1 MIAEEEVNTVTV
13 AQQASAPQ
21 LDGTTSEWRYHG
33 RSDSEQ
39 NEPAPISAPTG
50 IEAQRDEGF
59 QRFYQAVVSPT
70 HIRVTARGRI
80 VPNTRGSSSPTA
92 KFPKERSGDVA
103 PMSRPQSSDQ
113 QESTPYPIMQ
123 NQFGS
128 YRHAYPGF
136 LPGMPHGLVAGPSQ
150 FPYMPFPYAYSMGGG
165 YAMPAHPSAF
175 HQVSSRPVVDQ
186 SSQSTGIGGQIETS
200 VGGLIRPVQL
210 SPPEQFDPTRPYMYN
225 GQYIMPTGH
234 PFYPYGMAPPQA
246 FTAASMNGNVAALPQ
261 SAPSDPVAPQTT
273 VQQSHPAPA
282 PVQTSNTN
290 TTVNAENFPAKLPK
304 SSILP
309 SGITKNQIS
318 SLRHT
323 LRYLEDQLQYNR
335 HQIDERATEVEV
347 QEVRQQIQSFEK
359 ILEEQMVTENPEK
372 AKVGNLENKSTT
384 VPVPKTLST
393 IVAVTD
399 TQSSVPDSKLS
410 VSREEKSVALP
421 VGAKFTKPKVSSR
434 PVTGLN
440 SSKSVSAFPPLKLPG
455 ELRTENTERLRKVSS
470 LPMKAA
476 LAPPFHPRQQATIS
490 ASSTCN
496 SSATSGGETDLFP
509 TTHSLVA
516 KRPSEWRS
524 FFTNPQSTA
533 GCGTPYLVGQLPY
546 GVGVESA
553 RDTDY
558 FYHRGLTEDELR
570 ARHMYWGKTPR
581 HLQKGLPK
589 FDGKDFYPP
598 SPVKGQ
604 STDTSC
610 GSSQEPTRGAM
621 GPKMDQTTGIPKTSD
636 DPFNAM
642 AETGSATVRSRIGDV
657 TQSESLPRFDQSASD
672 VSSDIPRSGSCI
684 SQVIPSYDSFRK
696 ALAQQDRTAPE
707 SSNSK
712 SSSDEGEDDKGLL
725 FRGRQA
731 MARSGWVSRRLLS
744 SPHTN
749 KL

>member
-1 MIAEEEVNTVTV
+1 MIAEEEAKTISV

-50 IEAQRDEGF
+50 IEAQRHEGF

-70 HIRVTARGRI
+70 HIRVTASGRI
-80 VPNTRGSSSPTA
+80 VPNTRGSSSPTS
-92 KFPKERSGDVA
+92 KFPKERSGDLA

-128 YRHAYPGF
+128 YRHAYSGF
-136 LPGMPHGLVAGPSQ
+136 LPGMPHGLVTGPTQ
-150 FPYMPFPYAYSMGGG
+150 FPYMPFPYGYSMGGG
-165 YAMPAHPSAF
+165 YAIPPHPSAF
-175 HQVSSRPVVDQ
+175 HQISSRPVVEQ
-186 SSQSTGIGGQIETS
+186 SSQPAGIGGHVETS
-200 VGGLIRPVQL
+200 VGGLVRPVPL
-210 SPPEQFDPTRPYMYN
+210 SPPEQFDPTRPYTYN
-225 GQYIMPTGH
+225 GQYIMPAGH
-234 PFYPYGMAPPQA
+234 PFYPYGMAPPHA
-246 FTAASMNGNVAALPQ
+246 FTAASMNGPVAALPQ
-261 SAPSDPVAPQTT
+261 SVPSNSVAPQTT
-273 VQQSHPAPA
+273 VQQSQPAPA
-282 PVQTSNTN
+282 PEQTSNTD
-290 TTVNAENFPAKLPK
+290 TTVETVKFLAKLPK

-309 SGITKNQIS
+309 SGITKNQIG

-347 QEVRQQIQSFEK
+347 QEVRQQIQTFEK

-372 AKVGNLENKSTT
+372 AKVGNLENKSIPASTA
-384 VPVPKTLST
+384 PVPKTLAT
-393 IVAVTD
+393 TMAIND
-399 TQSSVPDSKLS
+399 TQSSLPHSKVS
-410 VSREEKSVALP
+410 VSREEKPVTLP
-421 VGAKFTKPKVSSR
+421 VEAKLTKPKLSSR

-455 ELRTENTERLRKVSS
+455 ELRSENTERLRKVSS

-476 LAPPFHPRQQATIS
+476 LAPPFQPRQQATIS
-490 ASSTCN
+490 ASSTGN

-516 KRPSEWRS
+516 KRPSEWKS
-524 FFTNPQSTA
+524 FFTNPQSTI

-546 GVGVESA
+546 GVGLEGA

-558 FYHRGLTEDELR
+558 FYHRDLTEDELR

-610 GSSQEPTRGAM
+610 GSSQQPTSGAM
-621 GPKMDQTTGIPKTSD
+621 GAKMDQTTGLPKTSD
-636 DPFNAM
+636 DPFHAM
-642 AETGSATVRSRIGDV
+642 AETGSATVRNRIGDV
-657 TQSESLPRFDQSASD
+657 TQSEALPRFNQSTSD
-672 VSSDIPRSGSCI
+672 ASSDIPRSGSCI

-696 ALAQQDRTAPE
+696 ALAQQDRAAPD

-731 MARSGWVSRRLLS
+731 MVRSG
-744 SPHTN
+744 
-749 KL
+749 